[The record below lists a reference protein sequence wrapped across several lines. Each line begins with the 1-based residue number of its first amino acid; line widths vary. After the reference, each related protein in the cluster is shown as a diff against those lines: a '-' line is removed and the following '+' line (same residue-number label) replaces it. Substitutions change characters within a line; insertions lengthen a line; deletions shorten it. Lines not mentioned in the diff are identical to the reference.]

1 MYIYMYIMVSFRMYV
16 YIYTHVYIYI
26 YIYTMYI
33 YVYIYICI
41 IFIGNPI
48 KDPFIWSQFSVK
60 MIQSVPS
67 CWSLRLSRAV
77 KHVSSFLQFHYFFP
91 TNVLHDLCFMCLLQF
106 RHFHFNPFFH
116 DSCSL
121 HLIQVLQPFQIMQ
134 ICVISC
140 HFGSCIGWFTW
151 ACFKTRVTERL
162 VVPNSSC
169 HIQISIWG

>member
-1 MYIYMYIMVSFRMYV
+1 
-16 YIYTHVYIYI
+16 
-26 YIYTMYI
+26 
-33 YVYIYICI
+33 
-41 IFIGNPI
+41 
-48 KDPFIWSQFSVK
+48 

-77 KHVSSFLQFHYFFP
+77 KHVSSFLQFHYFFS

-134 ICVISC
+134 NRVISC

-151 ACFKTRVTERL
+151 ACLRL
-162 VVPNSSC
+162 GWPKGWWFQTAVVISKFLYGGRPNF
-169 HIQISIWG
+169 QAKPTQLSIVLVIHRLDLLAWYFNIYSLQLVKI